1 MNGKLNANHSSNL
14 VELKPNKALIALKDT
29 NKVVLSLLGLT
40 GGLLLSFLMILI
52 LLVNNNRL
60 AAREKIFV
68 ETLNGKT
75 QQAVEKDALFRS
87 NEVIH
92 EFVTNWLYLTYELDS
107 RIPNSTEHDGGV
119 EIEYQKEELK
129 IPSKTYT
136 ASYAIIDGFREE
148 FLKKFAEFVPNEFYS
163 GEFISV
169 LRIYHI
175 SEPIRKKDNT
185 YHVKVMATRI
195 DKASSGEK
203 GGVKFNK
210 TIVLKPIEPY
220 RQTTDEP
227 SAFRNFLENK
237 LLKSGLLI
245 TSIENYEQ

>member
-1 MNGKLNANHSSNL
+1 MNGKSNTAQYDNL
-14 VELKPNKALIALKDT
+14 IELKPNKALISLKDT

-40 GGLLLSFLMILI
+40 GGLLLSFLTILI

-60 AAREKIFV
+60 AAKEKIFV
-68 ETLNGKT
+68 ETIDGKT
-75 QQAVEKDALFRS
+75 QQAIEKDPLFRS
-87 NEVIH
+87 SEVIH

-107 RIPNSTEHDGGV
+107 RILNSTEHDVGV
-119 EIEYQKEELK
+119 EVEYQKEELK

-148 FLKKFAEFVPNEFYS
+148 FLKKFAEFVPKEFYS

-203 GGVKFNK
+203 AGVKFNK

-220 RQTTDEP
+220 RQTAGEP

-245 TSIENYEQ
+245 ISIENYD

>member
-1 MNGKLNANHSSNL
+1 MNGKLNANHHDNL
-14 VELKPNKALIALKDT
+14 IELKPNKALIGLKDI

-40 GGLLLSFLMILI
+40 GGLLLSFLIILI

-68 ETLNGKT
+68 ETLDGKT
-75 QQAVEKDALFRS
+75 QQAVEKDSLFRS
-87 NEVIH
+87 DKVIH

-107 RIPNSTEHDGGV
+107 RIPNSTEHDVGV
-119 EIEYQKEELK
+119 EIEYQKKEEFK

-136 ASYAIIDGFREE
+136 ASYAIVDGFREE
-148 FLKKFAEFVPNEFYS
+148 FLKKFAEFVPKEFYS

-185 YHVKVMATRI
+185 YHVKITATRI
-195 DKASSGEK
+195 DKNSSGEE
-203 GGVKFNK
+203 GRVKFNK

-220 RQTTDEP
+220 RQTTGEP

-245 TSIENYEQ
+245 TSIENYE